1 MVKESSVEER
11 RRYVRLNSAVDI
23 KYSTLEE
30 EPAEKLKTKTRN
42 ISAGGICII
51 ADEKLETDSVL
62 VLSVFLSAEQ
72 NPVIAKGRV
81 AWIKPFEIGKEG
93 QHFDVGVEFIEIG
106 QEDRKKIE
114 QYVFSYKK
122 N

>member
-62 VLSVFLSAEQ
+62 VLSVFLSA
-72 NPVIAKGRV
+72 GRM
-81 AWIKPFEIGKEG
+81 
-93 QHFDVGVEFIEIG
+93 
-106 QEDRKKIE
+106 
-114 QYVFSYKK
+114 
-122 N
+122 